1 MARHKSWKRQASD
14 RLRPRDIDMALSV
27 LRPFDS
33 FLLVEPNQR
42 QMLRLVERIRSR
54 HSASKDRFAWAW
66 VEGGIRVWRIL

>member
-1 MARHKSWKRQASD
+1 
-14 RLRPRDIDMALSV
+14 MALSL

-33 FLLVEPNQR
+33 FLLVEPNQD

-54 HSASKDRFAWAW
+54 HSARKDRFAWAW